1 MEIGDLILYQTMDIH
16 DIEKTSLEAH
26 VSLCQE
32 RYMSLQHRIEVLEQ
46 KIERIELVL
55 LDIRN
60 DIQQLGDRYNKK
72 WDTTQ
77 MAVITGLLSIS
88 LWLAGRLFFSGV

>member
-1 MEIGDLILYQTMDIH
+1 MSDIH

-32 RYMSLQHRIEVLEQ
+32 RYTGLQHRINVIETKLTSLEAVMRE
-46 KIERIELVL
+46 IRDEIRELAEKS
-55 LDIRN
+55 
-60 DIQQLGDRYNKK
+60 NKK

-77 MAVITGLLSIS
+77 VSVID
-88 LWLAGRLFFSGV
+88 SGKLTIDIG